1 MRNVVLDGV
10 KKTLETYYMEKSLK
24 TLWKWKFR
32 WKLRKFRWSLTAY
45 FNIAKFALKVLQ
57 DDAIYT
63 SKEAF

>member
-32 WKLRKFRWSLTAY
+32 WKRRKFRWSLRAY
-45 FNIAKFALKVLQ
+45 FNIAKLLH
-57 DDAIYT
+57 
-63 SKEAF
+63 